1 MTSPGKKPLGPLETA
16 VMQIIW
22 ERGQATA
29 EDVRTALRPDD
40 HKESTIRTILRRLEE
55 KEYLEHDVDGRT
67 FVYRARVKPQSVAS
81 RQVCGILERFC
92 KGSVE
97 KLLIGMVDDEVIT
110 AAKLREL
117 ADRISQRDLSANEK
131 RQRGS
136 RR

>member
-22 ERGQATA
+22 ERGQATS
-29 EDVRTALRPDD
+29 EDVRTALSPDD
-40 HKESTIRTILRRLEE
+40 HKESTIRTILRRLEV

-117 ADRISQRDLSANEK
+117 ADRISQRDLPAKEK